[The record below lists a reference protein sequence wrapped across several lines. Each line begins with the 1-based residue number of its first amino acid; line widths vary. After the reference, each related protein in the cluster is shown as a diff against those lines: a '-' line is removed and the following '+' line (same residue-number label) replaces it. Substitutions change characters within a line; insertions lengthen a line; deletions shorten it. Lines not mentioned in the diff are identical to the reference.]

1 MTEPYTWFV
10 FLHLS
15 GLILFVAAHGVSMLA
30 AYRMRA
36 ERDRDVVIA
45 DLAWSQTATR
55 VATVG
60 LVALLI
66 GGAGAATI
74 SGVWGRGWILGSIV
88 LLVVIIAVMYAVG
101 ARYYYALRERLAPKD
116 GTAAA
121 PISDAELAALLDSR
135 VPDILTAVGGIG
147 LLLLVWLMVFKPG

>member
-1 MTEPYTWFV
+1 MTEPYAWFV

-30 AYRMRA
+30 GYRIRA
-36 ERDRDVVIA
+36 ERDREAVLA

-60 LVALLI
+60 LVGLLV
-66 GGAGAATI
+66 GGAGAASI
-74 SGVWGRGWILGSIV
+74 SGVWGRAWILGSIV
-88 LLVVIIAVMYAVG
+88 VLVVVVAAMYGVG
-101 ARYYYALRERLAPKD
+101 ARYYYALREGLSPKA
-116 GTAAA
+116 GSGKP
-121 PISDAELAALLDSR
+121 PIGDAELAALLDSR

>member
-15 GLILFVAAHGVSMLA
+15 GLTLFVAAHGASMLA
-30 AYRMRA
+30 AHRIRA
-36 ERDRDVVIA
+36 ERDQDVVIA

-74 SGVWGRGWILGSIV
+74 SGVWGRGWIW
-88 LLVVIIAVMYAVG
+88 
-101 ARYYYALRERLAPKD
+101 AR
-116 GTAAA
+116 
-121 PISDAELAALLDSR
+121 SSC
-135 VPDILTAVGGIG
+135 
-147 LLLLVWLMVFKPG
+147 WS

>member
-30 AYRMRA
+30 GYRIRS
-36 ERDRDVVIA
+36 ERDRDAVMA

-55 VATVG
+55 VASVG
-60 LVALLI
+60 LIGMLV
-66 GGAGAATI
+66 GGAGAASI

-88 LLVVIIAVMYAVG
+88 VLVVVIAAMYAVG
-101 ARYYYALRERLAPKD
+101 ARYYYALRERLSPKPGS
-116 GTAAA
+116 GTA
-121 PISDAELAALLDSR
+121 PISDAELAVLLDSR
-135 VPDILTAVGGIG
+135 VPDILTAVGAVG
-147 LLLLVWLMVFKPG
+147 LLVLVWLMVFKPG